1 MGSDFISTIL
11 IYTMD
16 TVLKQARTLNK
27 LYASA
32 TIAFSEKVM
41 HMRQTAKQKLF
52 SRSISL
58 RYDSSQIVVCW
69 PIFSP

>member
-1 MGSDFISTIL
+1 MGSDFMSTIL

-16 TVLKQARTLNK
+16 TVLKQAPTVNK
-27 LYASA
+27 LYVSA

-52 SRSISL
+52 S
-58 RYDSSQIVVCW
+58 
-69 PIFSP
+69 